1 MKQCVEKHI
10 RYEKVLCK
18 NFVKIV
24 ALNPTIALFVF
35 VFGKIRSLC
44 MKKNLQICPS
54 LERSLN
60 FEMSFWCPHF
70 LPKTNKNKSTSKGQL
85 ISECLFDI
93 LNFQKKQ

>member
-44 MKKNLQICPS
+44 MK
-54 LERSLN
+54 R
-60 FEMSFWCPHF
+60 
-70 LPKTNKNKSTSKGQL
+70 KSTNQNQYYKR
-85 ISECLFDI
+85 
-93 LNFQKKQ
+93 

>member
-35 VFGKIRSLC
+35 VFKPLGEFHEIR
-44 MKKNLQICPS
+44 
-54 LERSLN
+54 LEY
-60 FEMSFWCPHF
+60 
-70 LPKTNKNKSTSKGQL
+70 
-85 ISECLFDI
+85 
-93 LNFQKKQ
+93 